1 MAVRSAWTPRRK
13 IALASVVCAEVA
25 GVVVLIETTL
35 TDFGGPR
42 WPIAWW
48 IAYGLFL
55 ITLFLAYGYLPRPR
69 RIRVDALLVLLIL
82 LATVLVLLFAEQGW
96 IALLYVVTAVTTA
109 FHWRTRTVAL
119 VIIGQSATIGVVVA
133 LTGWPVVDVI
143 MGVVA
148 YLNFQAFGALVVMA
162 ARGEASARR
171 ELAVAHAELR
181 AASTLLEVTSRD
193 AERLQIS
200 RDLHDIAGHK
210 LTALS
215 LELEVASH
223 LIEPGEGRVH
233 VDRARVIG
241 KELLADV
248 RAVVGRLRTGRF
260 ELEPALR
267 TLARDVPGLLID
279 LRVSGAE
286 LIPPEQAQAVLRFA
300 QESITNSL
308 RHAEAGR
315 LDLRVE
321 VAGDEIRLSAVDDGR
336 GTERIEPGHGLTG
349 MRERLEA
356 LGGRLELVSA
366 AGAGFTL
373 TGSLPTGRA
382 SGWAG

>member
-1 MAVRSAWTPRRK
+1 MRSPWTPRRK
-13 IALASVVCAEVA
+13 IALASIACAEVA
-25 GVVVLIETTL
+25 GVVVLVETTL
-35 TDFGGPR
+35 TDLGGPR
-42 WPIAWW
+42 WPVVWW

-55 ITLFLAYGYLPRPR
+55 ITLFVVYGYLPRPR
-69 RIRVDALLVLLIL
+69 RLRVDPLLVLLIL
-82 LATVLVLLFAEQGW
+82 LATVLVVLFAEQGW

-109 FHWRTRTVAL
+109 FHWRTRTVVL
-119 VIIGQSATIGVVVA
+119 VIIGQTAAVGLVVA
-133 LTGWPVVDVI
+133 LGGWPVVDVI

-162 ARGEASARR
+162 ARGEATARR

-181 AASTLLEVTSRD
+181 TASSLLEVTSRD

-210 LTALS
+210 LTALA

-233 VDRARVIG
+233 VDRARMIG
-241 KELLADV
+241 KDLLAEV
-248 RAVVGRLRTGRF
+248 RAAVGQLRSGGF
-260 ELEPALR
+260 DLEPALR
-267 TLARDVPGLLID
+267 SLTRDVPGLRID
-279 LRVSGAE
+279 LRVTGAE
-286 LIPPEQAQAVLRFA
+286 LIRPDQAQAVLRFA

-315 LDLRVE
+315 LDLQVE
-321 VAGDEIRLSAVDDGR
+321 VAGDEIRLSAADDGR
-336 GTERIEPGHGLTG
+336 GAAAIVPGHGLTG

-356 LGGRLELVSA
+356 LGGRLDLRSV
-366 AGAGFTL
+366 AGAGFVV
-373 TGSLPTGRA
+373 TGSLPIGRA
-382 SGWAG
+382 SGWTG